1 MSSAWTR
8 RGTAALCVCAL
19 VAAACSSDGGEAVD
33 ESSLVADDVGPDGTD
48 VGAQV
53 ECVDTAETSQDPQV
67 DEVLAVVRDSMAE
80 QDLRAVA
87 LSIQRGGDDVVTTAF
102 GETVNGVAATP
113 DMRFWNGAIVF
124 SYLGTVMLQL
134 DDEGVLDIDEP
145 IVRWLPD
152 PPEAARITPR
162 MLMASMSGYTDYV
175 ADDDFIDQLYADP
188 FRAFTQDELEAY
200 VFEQPLRFEPGTN
213 VGYSH
218 LNFRLAGEVI
228 EAATGEPLAD
238 VMTERII
245 EPLGLAAT
253 SILFD
258 SDMPGPRLHMF
269 TDERG
274 TYEDSSLWSAAWGVP
289 EGAAMAT
296 TVCDVVTA
304 NTVIAGGEL
313 LSDESYEDFL
323 DPGTLAVGRRTDA
336 CPTCIPMTD
345 ELHLGLGI
353 TNAGDWI
360 IQTPLFTGI
369 AGVQAYLPS
378 EDLSVAIANTFGP
391 DADVGVNGSTAILR
405 RLVPVIAPES
415 SFPDFG

>member
-1 MSSAWTR
+1 MLCASALFV
-8 RGTAALCVCAL
+8 G
-19 VAAACSSDGGEAVD
+19 ACSGDGDEAVEGSAPAAIGSGSAATD
-33 ESSLVADDVGPDGTD
+33 AGTRTD
-48 VGAQV
+48 
-53 ECVDTAETSQDPQV
+53 CVDTAETSQDPQV
-67 DEVLAVVRDSMAE
+67 DEILAVVSDSMAE
-80 QDLRAVA
+80 QDLEAVT
-87 LSIQRGGDDVVTTAF
+87 LSIRRGGDDVVTTAL
-102 GETVNGVAATP
+102 GETINGVAATP

-134 DDEGVLDIDEP
+134 ADEGVLDIDEP
-145 IVRWLPD
+145 IARWLPD
-152 PPEAARITPR
+152 PPEADLITPR
-162 MLMASMSGYTDYV
+162 LLMASMSGYTDYV

-188 FRAFTQDELEAY
+188 FRAFTQEELETY

-228 EAATGEPLAD
+228 EAATGQPLAD
-238 VMTERII
+238 VLTERII
-245 EPLGLAAT
+245 EPLGLTAT

-258 SDMPGPRLHMF
+258 SDMPAPRLFMF

-274 TYEDSSLWSAAWGVP
+274 IYEDSSLWSAAWGVP

-304 NTVIAGGEL
+304 NTVVAAGDL
-313 LSDESYEDFL
+313 LSDEAYDIFL
-323 DPGTLAVGRRTDA
+323 DPGTLAVGRRTDE

-345 ELHLGLGI
+345 ELNFGMGV

-378 EDLSVAIANTFGP
+378 ENLSIAIANTFGEG
-391 DADVGVNGSTAILR
+391 ADVGVNGSTAILR
-405 RLVPVIAPES
+405 NLVAVLAPES
-415 SFPDFG
+415 NFPNFG